1 MERFLETVNR
11 RLNILFSGELEIFLE
26 SLTVQGCSIRVGD
39 EK

>member
-1 MERFLETVNR
+1 MEQKTVNR
-11 RLNILFSGELEIFLE
+11 GLILFSGELEIFLE